1 MEIKVL
7 GPLEAWE
14 NGNSVVPTA
23 RKPRQVMSLLA
34 VNAGQMVPVPALVEE
49 LWGYERAPRSATQ
62 VVQTYI
68 LRLREC
74 IGNGGAGSAKEVLTT
89 RPGGYALEVAPEDV
103 DVHRFQRLAE
113 AGEQALLA
121 GDHRAASSMLGGALE
136 LWRGPVLVD
145 VPAGV
150 RLGVEVERLDQS
162 RLSVLES
169 RIEADLRL
177 GKQHQLLGELAELT
191 ARYPLHEK
199 LCEQYMTALYLCG
212 CKWRA
217 LEVFQR
223 LRQNLV
229 NELGIEPSVHVRQ
242 VQRAILNADVNWEA
256 SLSRRQVPVA
266 AAG

>member
-1 MEIKVL
+1 MQINVL
-7 GPLEAWE
+7 GPLEAWQD
-14 NGNSVVPTA
+14 GNSVVPTA
-23 RKPRQVMSLLA
+23 RKPRQVLSLLA

-49 LWGYERAPRSATQ
+49 LWGFERAPRSATQ

-74 IGNGGAGSAKEVLTT
+74 IGNGGAGSAKQVLTT

-103 DVHRFQRLAE
+103 DVHRFQRLAQ
-113 AGEQALLA
+113 AGEQALLS

-145 VPAGV
+145 VTAGV
-150 RLGVEVERLDQS
+150 QLGVEVERLDQS
-162 RLSVLES
+162 RLTV
-169 RIEADLRL
+169 
-177 GKQHQLLGELAELT
+177 LGELAELT

-256 SLSRRQVPVA
+256 SLTRRQVPVA